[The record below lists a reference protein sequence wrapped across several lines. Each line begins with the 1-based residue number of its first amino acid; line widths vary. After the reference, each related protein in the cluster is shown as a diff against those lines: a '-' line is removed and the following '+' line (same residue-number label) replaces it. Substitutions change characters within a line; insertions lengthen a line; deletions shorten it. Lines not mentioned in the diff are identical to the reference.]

1 MDKTILS
8 FWMTLAGTIC
18 WGVCFWWMRRLS
30 IKQNFLLDQLREQGK
45 RIEKLSRLEHDLIKE
60 VQPQVSQIKEGMEEM
75 MAVARKT
82 QKILRLQPRSGD
94 FGSASGRL
102 IDRGKGQG
110 KPGRLPTSM
119 RRRTLRGFSP
129 VPIPGRRRSAGFW
142 IPGCSQESEGI
153 RP

>member
-75 MAVARKT
+75 MAVVKEDSKDSPAATKKR
-82 QKILRLQPRSGD
+82 RLW
-94 FGSASGRL
+94 FGKRA
-102 IDRGKGQG
+102 
-110 KPGRLPTSM
+110 
-119 RRRTLRGFSP
+119 
-129 VPIPGRRRSAGFW
+129 AH
-142 IPGCSQESEGI
+142 
-153 RP
+153 